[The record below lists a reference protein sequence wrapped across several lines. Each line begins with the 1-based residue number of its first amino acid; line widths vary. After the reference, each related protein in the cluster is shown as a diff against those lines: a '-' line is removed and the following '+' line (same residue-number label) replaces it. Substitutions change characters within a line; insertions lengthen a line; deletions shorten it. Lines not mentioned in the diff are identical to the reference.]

1 MRKNRV
7 RWQHTERQLRLIWRD
22 WPQVALPLRKSL
34 RCSGSSSGIKR
45 EVVTAF
51 SWCATGSSS
60 GTSFSQASW
69 TCKIDPQQRPEVLF
83 HGGARS
89 VFVALASHTRSREDE
104 VQPTVAEAMRCV
116 RASQALLPVPLKRR
130 VSLRLSDQASLYT
143 EEYTRKGVILWRSY
157 RSPTTRDREPR
168 SGGDDFV
175 RN

>member
-34 RCSGSSSGIKR
+34 RYSGSSSGIKP
-45 EVVTAF
+45 EAVTAL

-89 VFVALASHTRSREDE
+89 VFVGLASHTRSREDE
-104 VQPTVAEAMRCV
+104 VEPTVAEAKRGGG
-116 RASQALLPVPLKRR
+116 ASPAPLPGP
-130 VSLRLSDQASLYT
+130 
-143 EEYTRKGVILWRSY
+143 
-157 RSPTTRDREPR
+157 
-168 SGGDDFV
+168 
-175 RN
+175 